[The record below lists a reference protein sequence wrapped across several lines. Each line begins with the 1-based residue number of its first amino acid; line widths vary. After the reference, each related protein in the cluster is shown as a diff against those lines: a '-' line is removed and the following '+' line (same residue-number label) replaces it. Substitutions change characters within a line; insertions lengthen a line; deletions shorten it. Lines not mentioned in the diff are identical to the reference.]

1 MNVPYLWDAIQSRNV
16 RAVADHLHS
25 SSQHDPHRP
34 AATPEPS
41 SFAPVEGSP
50 PAADLGTAEAG
61 ALTRYW
67 TVKYEARGRTY
78 YDHVEACDAWK
89 AGLVVFRRQ
98 SAATSTQVVREID
111 REEFEHLT
119 RVPA

>member
-1 MNVPYLWDAIQSRNV
+1 MSIDPTTPYV
-16 RAVADHLHS
+16 FRALDQRDS
-25 SSQHDPHRP
+25 PDPQHARKSALSGAH
-34 AATPEPS
+34 
-41 SFAPVEGSP
+41 EGSP
-50 PAADLGTAEAG
+50 HAGLGTAEAG

-89 AGLVVFRRQ
+89 AGLVVFRRR

-111 REEFEHLT
+111 RDEYEHLT